1 MSTGKTIRLRR
12 IFNPKSNT
20 ALIVPMDHAV
30 EEYVPELE
38 SPLPLIASLADVGPD
53 AFLLRRGMAKQALG
67 SFAGKASLAL
77 RITCATG
84 LRGKLTEQA
93 YTASVEEAVRMGADA
108 VAPNIFIGSEREL
121 EDLHNLG
128 TLADVCDEW
137 GMPLMVEVF
146 PIGGKNAKPFDGPY
160 AVEDL
165 RVAVRVAAE
174 EGADF
179 IKTYYTGDPESF
191 RKVTN
196 YSMVPI
202 VIAGGPRA
210 KTLEDTLRMVD
221 GALRG
226 GAKGICL
233 GRKVW
238 GSTDP
243 PTTLRMLKRI
253 VQDRISVERALTELK
268 TV

>member
-20 ALIVPMDHAV
+20 ALIVPLDHAV
-30 EEYVPELE
+30 EEYVPELK
-38 SPLPLIASLADVGPD
+38 SPSTLIASLADIGPD
-53 AFLLRRGMAKQALG
+53 AFLIRRGLARQTLE
-67 SFAGKASLAL
+67 SFAGKASLIL

-84 LRGKLTEQA
+84 LRGRFTEQA
-93 YTASVEEAVRMGADA
+93 YTASVEEAIRMGADA
-108 VAPNIFIGSEREL
+108 VTPNIFIGSEREV

-128 TLADVCDEW
+128 MLADVCDEW

-146 PIGGKNAKPFDGPY
+146 PIGGKNATPFDGPY

-179 IKTYYTGDPESF
+179 IKTYYTGAPESF
-191 RKVTN
+191 RKVTD
-196 YSMVPI
+196 YSLVPI

-221 GALRG
+221 GAVKG

-238 GSTDP
+238 GSPDP
-243 PTTLRMLKRI
+243 STTLRVLKRI
-253 VQDRISVERALTELK
+253 VRDQLPLESALAELK
-268 TV
+268 AI